1 MPTIVSICNRTL
13 ELIAAQTTITGLNDG
28 TAAGNAFG
36 VLYQPTVEVVLREV
50 DPSFAR
56 RTAALSASGV
66 APPTPWALAYDYPVD
81 CIRLRQV
88 RPALGN
94 YDPNDPLPV
103 RAAVG
108 LIIDP
113 SSVPHKLILTNQT
126 VALAMYTSNLA
137 TEAMFDSAFAEAVSR
152 RLGNAVAMAL
162 AGRPDFARE
171 LLQEAESYSQLAETI
186 DEV

>member
-1 MPTIVSICNRTL
+1 M
-13 ELIAAQTTITGLNDG
+13 
-28 TAAGNAFG
+28 
-36 VLYQPTVEVVLREV
+36 
-50 DPSFAR
+50 
-56 RTAALSASGV
+56 
-66 APPTPWALAYDYPVD
+66 
-81 CIRLRQV
+81 
-88 RPALGN
+88 
-94 YDPNDPLPV
+94 